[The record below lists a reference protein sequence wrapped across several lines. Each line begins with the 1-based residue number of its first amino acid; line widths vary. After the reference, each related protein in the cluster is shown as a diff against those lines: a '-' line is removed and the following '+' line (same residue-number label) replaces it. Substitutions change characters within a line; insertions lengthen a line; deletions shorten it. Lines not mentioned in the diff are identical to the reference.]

1 MLMSVRG
8 ESVYGSES
16 EICKEAVAVYGKEQQ
31 LLMFFE
37 EVGELMQA
45 ISKDKRGFGDRA
57 NIAEEICDVEIMI
70 EQLKYIYGC
79 HREVNKFKNKKIVRL
94 LGRIDEVKKGAKR

>member
-1 MLMSVRG
+1 MYG
-8 ESVYGSES
+8 AESQ
-16 EICKEAVAVYGKEQQ
+16 ICKEAVAVYGKEQQ

-45 ISKDKRGFGDRA
+45 ISKDKRGFGDKA

-94 LGRIDEVKKGAKR
+94 YSRVEDAKKVVK